1 MNIQVNVSTYKDLVS
16 VIRKEIEV
24 GKVILERD
32 ANEHKTTVMW
42 RIGSHIHTH
51 ILEHLD
57 KADYGDY
64 VFKKLAKEFNM
75 GKRTLYRTV
84 QFYKEYP
91 NSVSP
96 VTLLSRT

>member
-24 GKVILERD
+24 GKVILERN

-51 ILEHLD
+51 ILEHSD

-64 VFKKLAKEFNM
+64 VFKELAKEFNM